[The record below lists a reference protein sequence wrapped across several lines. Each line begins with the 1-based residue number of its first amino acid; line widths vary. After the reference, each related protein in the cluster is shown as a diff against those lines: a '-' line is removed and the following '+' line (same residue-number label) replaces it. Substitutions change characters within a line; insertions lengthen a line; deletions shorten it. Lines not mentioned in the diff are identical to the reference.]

1 MELVFAVIDPDT
13 LSCMG
18 MQQLLEDLIPSAEV
32 AVFHSFEAL
41 TADDPGRFVH
51 FFVSSGIYFEHAAFF
66 LAQPRQ
72 TIVLVRGHAGPNL
85 SGLRTLNVCQEEKD
99 LVKSLLHLQQRG
111 HAGHDASRHPSALP
125 HDVPNLLSARETEVA
140 VLLAKGCINKEIADR
155 LGISLTTVISH
166 RKSIM
171 AKLRARSLADIIIYV
186 VTHGLAPLDEL

>member
-155 LGISLTTVISH
+155 LGIAVTTVIFH
-166 RKSIM
+166 RNNICTKLGTRSVGRMTIYAVLAGLVDVSSI
-171 AKLRARSLADIIIYV
+171 
-186 VTHGLAPLDEL
+186 